1 MNWQKAFVF
10 AGLLAGVTNS
20 AMAAEVVRPLA
31 FPGAEGFG
39 RFAEGGRGGKVI
51 KVTNLNDSG
60 PGSLRAAV
68 EADGPR
74 IVVFD
79 VGGVIRLKSDL
90 KIAND
95 HITIA
100 GQTAPGY
107 GVTLRDAQFLI
118 HANHVIVRYLH
129 VRVGDVGGKEYDSI
143 SLGGGSD
150 IILDHISSGWSIDE
164 SLSVTQKVTPDV
176 KHLTNVTIQWSLI
189 AESLNHSIH
198 EKGEHG
204 YGSLIQGSYGAK
216 YSFHHNLWAHHEA
229 RMPRIGNYA
238 GAKDDAEGITLDFRN
253 NVFYNWG
260 QGATTDFYNWEPGVS
275 RGYAMDPFYGR
286 PDNASK
292 FAAGEDLNTNS
303 TTHSNF
309 VGNYYIQGANT
320 GGPLALYIRN
330 KSGLTHFAGNYMDD
344 KLVADQKTLVLA
356 SSNAPGE
363 HVVDTPFP
371 FGAVVTQSAP
381 DAYKAVLAKAGA
393 SRKRDPIDAR
403 VVKSVVDRTGKIIN
417 SQKEVGGWFE
427 ASSTASPKDTD
438 GDGMPDAWET
448 AHKLNPK
455 DASDAAKDRDG
466 DGYTNIEEY
475 VNGLVK

>member
-20 AMAAEVVRPLA
+20 VMAAEVVRPLA

-129 VRVGDVGGKEYDSI
+129 VRVGDVAGKEYDSI

-164 SLSVTQKVTPDV
+164 SLSVTQKVTPEV
-176 KHLTNVTIQWSLI
+176 KHLTNVTVQWSLI

-198 EKGEHG
+198 RLYFLRWRDRHRRR
-204 YGSLIQGSYGAK
+204 LRHQ
-216 YSFHHNLWAHHEA
+216 
-229 RMPRIGNYA
+229 
-238 GAKDDAEGITLDFRN
+238 RN
-253 NVFYNWG
+253 
-260 QGATTDFYNWEPGVS
+260 D
-275 RGYAMDPFYGR
+275 
-286 PDNASK
+286 
-292 FAAGEDLNTNS
+292 
-303 TTHSNF
+303 H
-309 VGNYYIQGANT
+309 
-320 GGPLALYIRN
+320 
-330 KSGLTHFAGNYMDD
+330 
-344 KLVADQKTLVLA
+344 
-356 SSNAPGE
+356 
-363 HVVDTPFP
+363 
-371 FGAVVTQSAP
+371 
-381 DAYKAVLAKAGA
+381 
-393 SRKRDPIDAR
+393 
-403 VVKSVVDRTGKIIN
+403 
-417 SQKEVGGWFE
+417 
-427 ASSTASPKDTD
+427 
-438 GDGMPDAWET
+438 
-448 AHKLNPK
+448 
-455 DASDAAKDRDG
+455 
-466 DGYTNIEEY
+466 
-475 VNGLVK
+475 